1 MAITSQ
7 TRKILWARSGNECA
21 RCQLALVEPDEASIS
36 KPTVIGQECHIVAR
50 SPTGPRGGKA
60 AEIEIDCYGNLIL
73 LCPNCHVLVDSRPE
87 LFSRAELLRVK
98 VEHEQNVAR
107 RSTPPKPL
115 RMVYQDRFDDLKFHY
130 MPTGDMLIGAL
141 ESALS
146 FSHGHPP
153 DLSSAQRQ
161 LLGDFFQEAAEWGDA
176 HDVVGPKGR
185 FEAAD
190 RLHQLIEEL
199 RELGLFVY
207 AAERRMKLTGGLAA
221 EPYDWRHAV
230 IYVFHEADILEGRR
244 APVAA

>member
-21 RCQLALVEPDEASIS
+21 RCQLALVEPGEASIS

-50 SPTGPRGGKA
+50 SSTGPRGSEA
-60 AEIEIDCYGNLIL
+60 VDIEIDGYENLVL
-73 LCPNCHVLVDSRPE
+73 LCPNCHVLVDSRPD

-98 VEHEQNVAR
+98 AEHEQNVAR
-107 RSTPPKPL
+107 RSAPPEPVRL
-115 RMVYQDRFDDLKFHY
+115 VYQDRFDDLKFHY

-146 FSHGHPP
+146 FTHGHPP
-153 DLSSAQRQ
+153 DLSSEQRE
-161 LLGDFFQEAAEWGDA
+161 LLGDLFQEAAEWGDA
-176 HDVVGPKGR
+176 HDVVGPRGR

-199 RELGLFVY
+199 REHGLFVY
-207 AAERRMKLTGGLAA
+207 AAKRRMKLTGGLAA

-230 IYVFHEADILEGRR
+230 IYVFHEADVLEGRR